1 MIKKVIFIFIIFQF
15 LLVISLNHQLGIAIA
30 LATCVFYIFRSK
42 SNFFSLSFLFEDVKE
57 NAFTLLWLFSIVALT
72 ICKISYSSNDW
83 GLLTVIVPLS
93 LLFYFFL
100 TFFSYAADHACKIF
114 GEFFSRK

>member
-42 SNFFSLSFLFEDVKE
+42 SNFFSLSFLFEDIKG
-57 NAFTLLWLFSIVALT
+57 NAFTFLWVGLITTFA
-72 ICKISYSSNDW
+72 ICNISYNSKSW
-83 GLLTVIVPLS
+83 EFLTLIVPLS